1 VTSEGTKIVD
11 VLVGG
16 GVVPI
21 MTGELSF

>member
-21 MTGELSF
+21 MTGVLSL